1 MNVYQEELLDHYENP
16 SNYGTLPN
24 PDISH
29 EEDNPLC
36 GDRIRIE
43 LMVEDDI
50 ITEVRFSGH
59 GCTISL
65 AAASM
70 LTEEIEVKVLRKSK
84 TLARRHLRYD
94 RYPLGPVRV
103 KCALLALKVL
113 KAGAY
118 GITSW
123 PGRGRI
129 KTGTVLFIR
138 YLYREKGNY
147 GRIL

>member
-1 MNVYQEELLDHYENP
+1 MNIYQEELLDHYENP

-36 GDRIRIE
+36 GDRIRID
-43 LMVEDDI
+43 LGIEDGI
-50 ITEVRFSGH
+50 IKKVRFSGH

-70 LTEEIEVKVLRKSK
+70 LTEEIAGKSLAEVKQLSRDDI
-84 TLARRHLRYD
+84 LEMIGI
-94 RYPLGPVRV
+94 PLGPVRV
-103 KCALLALKVL
+103 KCALLPLKVL

-118 GITSW
+118 GITAW
-123 PGRGRI
+123 PG
-129 KTGTVLFIR
+129 
-138 YLYREKGNY
+138 EEDA
-147 GRIL
+147 

>member
-1 MNVYQEELLDHYENP
+1 MNIYQEELLDHYENP

-36 GDRIRIE
+36 GDRIRID
-43 LMVEDDI
+43 LGVEDGI
-50 ITEVRFSGH
+50 IKKVRFSGH

-70 LTEEIEVKVLRKSK
+70 LTEEIAGKSLAEVKQLSRDDI
-84 TLARRHLRYD
+84 LEMIGI
-94 RYPLGPVRV
+94 PLGPVRV
-103 KCALLALKVL
+103 KCALLPLKVL

-118 GITSW
+118 GITDW
-123 PGRGRI
+123 PG
-129 KTGTVLFIR
+129 
-138 YLYREKGNY
+138 EEDA
-147 GRIL
+147 

>member
-1 MNVYQEELLDHYENP
+1 MNIYQEELLDHYENP

-36 GDRIRIE
+36 GDRIRIDLIVDE
-43 LMVEDDI
+43 GDTI
-50 ITEVRFSGH
+50 KEVRFCGH
-59 GCTISL
+59 GCTISQ

-70 LTEEIEVKVLRKSK
+70 LTEEIEGK
-84 TLARRHLRYD
+84 TLAEVKQLSKD
-94 RYPLGPVRV
+94 DILDMIGIPLGPVRL

-118 GITSW
+118 GITAW
-123 PGRGRI
+123 PG
-129 KTGTVLFIR
+129 
-138 YLYREKGNY
+138 EEDA
-147 GRIL
+147 

>member
-1 MNVYQEELLDHYENP
+1 MNVYQEDLLDHYENP

-36 GDRIRIE
+36 GDKIRID
-43 LMVEDDI
+43 LLVKDDMI
-50 ITEVRFSGH
+50 AEVRFCGH
-59 GCTISL
+59 GCTISQ

-70 LTEEIEVKVLRKSK
+70 LTEKIEGKSLAEVKKLSRDDI
-84 TLARRHLRYD
+84 LD
-94 RYPLGPVRV
+94 MIGIPLGPVRL

-118 GITSW
+118 GIKGW
-123 PGRGRI
+123 PG
-129 KTGTVLFIR
+129 
-138 YLYREKGNY
+138 EEDE
-147 GRIL
+147 

>member
-1 MNVYQEELLDHYENP
+1 MNIYQEELLDHYENP

-36 GDRIRIE
+36 GDRIRIDLLIE
-43 LMVEDDI
+43 NDI
-50 ITEVRFSGH
+50 IKEVRFSGH

-70 LTEEIEVKVLRKSK
+70 LTEEIAGKPLAEVKELSRDDI
-84 TLARRHLRYD
+84 LAMIGI
-94 RYPLGPVRV
+94 PLGPVRV
-103 KCALLALKVL
+103 KCALLPLKVL

-118 GITSW
+118 GITAW
-123 PGRGRI
+123 PG
-129 KTGTVLFIR
+129 
-138 YLYREKGNY
+138 EEDSP
-147 GRIL
+147 

>member
-1 MNVYQEELLDHYENP
+1 M
-16 SNYGTLPN
+16 PN

-36 GDRIRIE
+36 GDQIRID
-43 LMVEDDI
+43 LLVEDDT
-50 ITEVRFSGH
+50 ITEVRFCGH

-70 LTEEIEVKVLRKSK
+70 LTEEIEGKSLEEVKKLSRDDI
-84 TLARRHLRYD
+84 LD
-94 RYPLGPVRV
+94 MIGIPLGPVRV

-123 PGRGRI
+123 PG
-129 KTGTVLFIR
+129 
-138 YLYREKGNY
+138 EDE
-147 GRIL
+147 

>member
-1 MNVYQEELLDHYENP
+1 MNIYQEELLDHYENP

-36 GDRIRIE
+36 GDHIRMD
-43 LMVEDDI
+43 LLVEDDKI
-50 ITEVRFSGH
+50 KEVRFSGH
-59 GCTISL
+59 GCTISQ

-70 LTEEIEVKVLRKSK
+70 LTEAVEGKSLAEVKELTRDDI
-84 TLARRHLRYD
+84 LD
-94 RYPLGPVRV
+94 MIGIPLGPVRL

-118 GITSW
+118 GIKGW
-123 PGRGRI
+123 PG
-129 KTGTVLFIR
+129 
-138 YLYREKGNY
+138 EEE
-147 GRIL
+147 

>member
-1 MNVYQEELLDHYENP
+1 MNIYQEELLDHYENP

-36 GDRIRIE
+36 GDKIRMD
-43 LMVEDDI
+43 LMVDDGTI
-50 ITEVRFSGH
+50 KEVRFSGH
-59 GCTISL
+59 GCTISQ

-70 LTEEIEVKVLRKSK
+70 LTEKIEGKSLEEIKNLSR
-84 TLARRHLRYD
+84 D
-94 RYPLGPVRV
+94 DIMDMIGIPLGPVRV

-118 GITSW
+118 GIKGW
-123 PGRGRI
+123 PG
-129 KTGTVLFIR
+129 
-138 YLYREKGNY
+138 EEE
-147 GRIL
+147 

>member
-1 MNVYQEELLDHYENP
+1 MNIYQEDLLDHYENP

-36 GDRIRIE
+36 GDRIRID
-43 LMVEDDI
+43 LLIEDDKVK
-50 ITEVRFSGH
+50 EVGFSGH

-70 LTEEIEVKVLRKSK
+70 LTEEIVGKSLTEVKKLSRDDI
-84 TLARRHLRYD
+84 LD
-94 RYPLGPVRV
+94 MIGIPLGPVRV

-118 GITSW
+118 GIKGW
-123 PGRGRI
+123 PG
-129 KTGTVLFIR
+129 
-138 YLYREKGNY
+138 EEDE
-147 GRIL
+147 

>member
-1 MNVYQEELLDHYENP
+1 MNIYQEDLLDHYENP

-36 GDRIRIE
+36 GDRIRID
-43 LMVEDDI
+43 LIVKHNI
-50 ITEVRFSGH
+50 ITEVRFCGH
-59 GCTISL
+59 GCTISQ

-70 LTEEIEVKVLRKSK
+70 LTEEIEGKSLDK
-84 TLARRHLRYD
+84 AKELSKDDILD
-94 RYPLGPVRV
+94 MIGIPLGPVRL

-118 GITSW
+118 GIKGW
-123 PGRGRI
+123 PG
-129 KTGTVLFIR
+129 
-138 YLYREKGNY
+138 EE
-147 GRIL
+147 

>member
-43 LMVEDDI
+43 LIVEEDVI
-50 ITEVRFSGH
+50 KAVRFSGH

-70 LTEEIEVKVLRKSK
+70 LTEEIEGK
-84 TLARRHLRYD
+84 TLTEVKKLSRDDVLD
-94 RYPLGPVRV
+94 MVGIPLGPVRV

-118 GITSW
+118 GIKGW
-123 PGRGRI
+123 PG
-129 KTGTVLFIR
+129 
-138 YLYREKGNY
+138 EEEQ
-147 GRIL
+147 